1 MADII
6 EINIGT
12 LATDIE
18 SMQTELANLRDDI
31 RIAFEALAELDTMW
45 DGPANEA
52 FNQAAKNDHELL
64 NQMCDIIK
72 GLISYMENARD
83 EYRKCEN
90 AVSAEI
96 DTIRI

>member
-6 EINIGT
+6 EINIET

-18 SMQTELANLRDDI
+18 SMQTELTNLRDDI

-52 FNQAAKNDHELL
+52 FNRAAKSDHELL
-64 NQMCDIIK
+64 NQLCDTIK

-90 AVSAEI
+90 TVSAEI